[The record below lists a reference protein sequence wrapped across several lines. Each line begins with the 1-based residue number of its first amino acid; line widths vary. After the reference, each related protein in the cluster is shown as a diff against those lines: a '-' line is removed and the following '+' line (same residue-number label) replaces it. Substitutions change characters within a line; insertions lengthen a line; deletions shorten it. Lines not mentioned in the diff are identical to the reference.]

1 LLIRKASDLHLVQ
14 KFVQQNEFLSYDLET
29 TGLNP
34 RKNQVMGIAITNDI
48 EGYYL
53 VLRSYENEVLKDVL
67 TLSDILPV
75 LDLLKTKKLYMWNA
89 SFDCRFTQSQMNVD
103 LTQAL
108 YSDGML
114 AKHTVIE
121 DAYTYAL
128 KPTAAELYGDDATEE
143 QKLMKESIK
152 ANGGSA
158 TEFYKADTE
167 ILGKYGIKDGLLTYK
182 INEHYIAQIEAEG
195 LTKFFFEDEVMPL
208 YKNVTI
214 PMEANGIPLDL
225 EKMRAAK
232 KEIRTDIEQLETKIQ
247 ELIKPHCY
255 KFEAWYLN
263 YHYPVKTTGPFVQ
276 KLIEITNTE
285 LPKLASG
292 KYSTA
297 AKHIEG
303 LCSTN
308 TVRRFLSGDRL
319 HEDLVQQVRTQ
330 LHGNAPMLNL
340 SSKHHLKK
348 IFFDTLKLEPISRT
362 DKGNPQ
368 ADEKFLESIKDQYD
382 FVPLLIEYNKL
393 SKIEGT
399 YIDRFLEAEE
409 NGMFYPS
416 FFQHRTTSGRYGSDL
431 QQLPRPLEQE
441 DEPSALVR
449 HHNNKVREFF
459 IAGNGQKF
467 LDADYNSLE
476 VVVFADD
483 AGDEA
488 LLDVIRTGKDF
499 YSQVAIE
506 VHGLQSDFS
515 ADKKAHNFLKNAK
528 PKLRQ
533 DAKAYA
539 LGCRYGLGAWKLSKD
554 LNISQNEADAIVKR
568 YFTNF
573 PGLKRAMDNY
583 ERQAKLQGFVTSK
596 AGRKRHLNRVKEL
609 YDKYSDDLADSLE
622 LWKKYH
628 EVPSQYARMK
638 ELRREY
644 NNLINNALNFPIQSF
659 ATSIVNQSAIKL
671 AAYIRNNAIRAYI
684 CAQIHDQLVVRC
696 HEDDVAVLQPA
707 MKQIMENTFQLS
719 APLTANPEISNNLR
733 EGH

>member
-1 LLIRKASDLHLVQ
+1 VLIRDALSLHLVQ
-14 KFVQQNEFLSYDLET
+14 DFINSNDKLSYDLET

-34 RKNQVMGIAITNDI
+34 RQNLIMGIAITNADS
-48 EGYYL
+48 GYYI
-53 VLRSYENEVLKDVL
+53 VLREFINGELVIRISD
-67 TLSDILPV
+67 SDILPV
-75 LDLLKTKKLYMWNA
+75 LSSLHSKKLFMWNA
-89 SFDCRFTQSQMNVD
+89 SFDCRFTQSQLNVD
-103 LTQAL
+103 LTTAL
-108 YSDGML
+108 YADGML

-121 DAYTYAL
+121 DAYSYAL
-128 KPTAAELYGDDATEE
+128 KTTAAELYGDDATTE

-152 ANGGSA
+152 ANGGSP

-167 ILGKYGIKDGLLTYK
+167 ILGKYAIQDGILTYK
-182 INEHYIAQIEAEG
+182 ITEHYLAQIELEG
-195 LTKFFFEDEVMPL
+195 LTKFFFDDEVMPL
-208 YKNVTI
+208 YKHVTI

-225 EKMRAAK
+225 EKMQAAK
-232 KEIRTDIEQLETKIQ
+232 KEIRKDITNLELKVQ
-247 ELIKPHCY
+247 ELIKPHCSL
-255 KFEAWYLN
+255 FEKWYLN
-263 YHYPVKTTGPFVQ
+263 YHFPVKTTGPFIQ
-276 KLIEITNTE
+276 ALAEIMDCK
-285 LPKLASG
+285 LPKLATG
-292 KYSTA
+292 KFSFA
-297 AKHIEG
+297 AKHVAALPDTDVIK
-303 LCSTN
+303 
-308 TVRRFLSGDRL
+308 RFLGGYRL
-319 HEDLVQQVRTQ
+319 QDSTVSAVCQKLQGSE
-330 LHGNAPMLNL
+330 PMLNL

-348 IFFDTLKLEPISRT
+348 IFFDTLNLEPVSRT

-368 ADEKFLESIKDQYD
+368 ADEKFLESIKDQFD
-382 FVPLLIEYNKL
+382 FVAPLIEFNKL

-399 YIDRFLEAEE
+399 YIDRFLEAQE

-431 QQLPRPLEQE
+431 QQLPRPLELE

-449 HHNNKVREFF
+449 YHNNKVREFF
-459 IAGNGQKF
+459 IAGLGHKF

-488 LLDVIRTGKDF
+488 LLDVIKTGKDF
-499 YSQVAIE
+499 YSQTAIE
-506 VHGLQSDFS
+506 VHGLQADYS
-515 ADKKAHNFLKNAK
+515 ADKKASNFLKILK

-539 LGCRYGLGAWKLSKD
+539 LAIRYGCGSWKLSHT
-554 LNISQNEADAIVKR
+554 LNISQNEAEAIIRK

-583 ERQAKLQGFVTSK
+583 EKQAKVNGFVVSK
-596 AGRKRHLNRVKEL
+596 AGRKRHLGRVKEL

-659 ATSIVNQSAIKL
+659 ATSIVNQSAIRLAKYIKENKL
-671 AAYIRNNAIRAYI
+671 NAYI

-696 HEDDVAVLQPA
+696 ADKDVPRLQPK
-707 MKQIMENTFQLS
+707 MKEIMENTFTLK